1 MSYDEPIREAL
12 ERLTT
17 RVFEP
22 PGKLSPGAQDEAV
35 AMLRA
40 AMREGLPAGLT
51 AEQARASLDA
61 AIRKLAFN
69 ARTRAWP
76 IPSEVLKAVQE
87 TALRPVAP
95 PKAATDDR
103 HKPRPSCEPPYD
115 AETRDLAQL
124 LAAAIREHRPI
135 PERARYDGPLWCAI
149 HECGLTEA
157 EIDGWSK
164 AMGYL
169 VSQVPYRLRS
179 GAIPAGVRATVQRMP
194 GGGTEGFA

>member
-1 MSYDEPIREAL
+1 MSYDEPIREAV

-22 PGKLSPGAQDEAV
+22 PNRLAPGAQDEAI

-51 AEQARASLDA
+51 AEQVRQSLDA
-61 AIRKLAFN
+61 AVRKLAFS
-69 ARTRAWP
+69 AKTRAWP
-76 IPSEVLKAVQE
+76 IPSEVLRAVQE
-87 TALRPVAP
+87 TALRPVQP
-95 PKAATDDR
+95 LSTSDG

-115 AETRDLAQL
+115 AETRELARL
-124 LAAAIREHRPI
+124 LAEAIREHRPI

-149 HECGLTEA
+149 HELGLTEA
-157 EIDGWSK
+157 EIDAWSTG
-164 AMGYL
+164 MGYL

-179 GAIPAGVRATVQRMP
+179 GCPPPGVDAGFQRMP
-194 GGGTEGFA
+194 GTGG